1 MGVIDFS
8 NRQQNLRRGDKI
20 EMLVMYCGEIIK
32 IAPYQWDDFSFENV
46 EYLDFQSQGMKLR
59 KKQTA
64 CRSLLFALSMRCAYI
79 FISSWQS

>member
-8 NRQQNLRRGDKI
+8 NREQNLRRGDKI

-59 KKQTA
+59 KKSKLPVEV
-64 CRSLLFALSMRCAYI
+64 CFLLY
-79 FISSWQS
+79 Q